1 MTVKFSP
8 DHRLKFLLGA
18 ALLVPAA
25 PAFAAEAATADAGA
39 AEAAEAAVEYDGSAI
54 IVSARRRD
62 ESAQDVPIAL
72 SVVGSEAL
80 EKTGNYTLTQIQQ
93 IVPSLQV
100 FSFNPRNTNIN
111 IRGLGSNVALTNDGL
126 ENGVGF
132 YIDNVYYG
140 RVGQTQFDLVDLQ
153 QVEVLRGP
161 QGTLFGK
168 NTTAGAINITSRR
181 PSFDPE
187 FSGEASVGDY
197 GYYQLRGSVSGP
209 IAKDLIAVRL
219 SGAVTE
225 RRGFLYN
232 ETQKERAQDYSNW
245 SVRGQLLITP
255 TPDFEVK
262 IIGDFSRQKQNH
274 VLNVFADYFGTYANG
289 ATIPNNFAQRVA
301 RFPGYVFPTIDP
313 FARRGEANSHYQS
326 NMDGYGVSGQ
336 VDWDVGPAK
345 LTSIT
350 AYRWW
355 DWNPANDGDSTS
367 LPVITKA
374 QQANRQRQFSQE
386 LRLAS
391 DSDGPINY
399 VVGAYYF
406 WQIIRGY
413 GASAY
418 GSAAGLWNRPATSP
432 IPLAAWDAALNGF
445 EANSTSDPRTKSY
458 AAFGQF
464 DWKFTD
470 RLTLTAGLRY
480 THEKKSGSFNQFHVA
495 GIDLSTVPADIAA
508 QATAIRAQFNPVISF
523 GTRFCD
529 NSLSGLATLSWQFS
543 DDALAYATYSRGNK
557 SGGLNLTNLPAGLNP
572 ADTAEV
578 APEKVDS
585 YELGIKTQWLD
596 RALTFNLAGFW
607 TEISNY
613 QTAITE
619 QVGASVNF
627 RQYIANIPGVR
638 SRGFEADLSVAPTE
652 RISFYASAAY
662 ADTTYSDYPNAPQ
675 APERLNIS
683 GLQDLTGEQLPGVP
697 KFTYTFGGDASAPL
711 GALGGREVSAYLHAD
726 YSHRST
732 FNTSSSNSLYADV
745 PAYGIANARIGFK
758 TDDGLFDLSVWAR
771 NLFNTDYFQ
780 TLSAQNTGIVTA
792 LIGEPRTVGLT
803 LRTKL

>member
-1 MTVKFSP
+1 MTNYSP
-8 DHRLKFLLGA
+8 DHRLRLLFGA
-18 ALLVPAA
+18 ALAWHAA
-25 PAFAAEAATADAGA
+25 PAAATETAAVADDAATAEAAAGDS
-39 AEAAEAAVEYDGSAI
+39 YDGTEI

-62 ESAQDVPIAL
+62 ESAQNVPIAL
-72 SVVGSEAL
+72 SVVGAGTL
-80 EKTGNYTLTQIQQ
+80 EKTGNYTLTQVQQ
-93 IVPSLQV
+93 LVPSLQV

-140 RVGQTQFDLVDLQ
+140 RVGQSQFDLVDLAQ
-153 QVEVLRGP
+153 IEVLRGP

-168 NTTAGAINITSRR
+168 NTTSGAINITSRK

-197 GYYQLRGSVSGP
+197 GYYQLRGSVSGGL
-209 IAKDLIAVRL
+209 IDDLLAVRL
-219 SGAVTE
+219 SGSVTE

-232 ETQKERAQDYSNW
+232 TTQNERAQDYSNW
-245 SVRGQLLITP
+245 SVRGQLLLTP
-255 TPDFEVK
+255 SSDVEVR
-262 IIGDFSRQKQNH
+262 IIGDFARQKQNH
-274 VLNVFADYFGTYANG
+274 VLNVFADYFGTYENG
-289 ATIPNNFAQRVA
+289 AAIPNNFAQRAA
-301 RFPGYVFPTIDP
+301 RFPGYAFPTIDP
-313 FARRGEANSHYQS
+313 FARRGEANDHYQS

-336 VDWDVGPAK
+336 LDWDIGAAK

-374 QQANRQRQFSQE
+374 QQSNRQRQFSQE
-386 LRLAS
+386 VRLAS
-391 DSDGPINY
+391 DSGGPVDY

-406 WQIIRGY
+406 WQVIRGK
-413 GASAY
+413 GATAY
-418 GSAAGLWNRPATSP
+418 GPAAGLWNLPAVPVAVSN
-432 IPLAAWDAALNGF
+432 AALNGF

-458 AAFGQF
+458 ALFGQL
-464 DWKFTD
+464 DWKFAD
-470 RLTLTAGLRY
+470 RLTLTAGLRF
-480 THEKKSGSFNQFHVA
+480 THEKKRGTFRQVHVA
-495 GIDLSTVPADIAA
+495 GIDLSTLPDAIAIPAL
-508 QATAIRAQFNPVISF
+508 AIREQFNPTNANISTSF
-523 GTRFCD
+523 SD
-529 NSLSGLATLSWQFS
+529 NSLSGLATLSWQFA

-557 SGGLNLTNLPAGLNP
+557 SGGLNLTSLPPGIDP
-572 ADTAEV
+572 DV

-585 YELGIKTQWLD
+585 YEVGLKTQWLD
-596 RALTFNLAGFW
+596 RKVTLNVAGYW
-607 TEISNY
+607 TEIGDY

-619 QVGASVNF
+619 QVANTVNF

-638 SRGFEADLSVAPTE
+638 SRGFEGDLSVAPNE
-652 RISFYASAAY
+652 RLSFYASAAY

-675 APERLNIS
+675 APERLNLD
-683 GLQDLTGEQLPGVP
+683 GKQDLTGAQLPGVP
-697 KFTYTFGGDASAPL
+697 KFTYTLGGDVSAPL
-711 GALGGREVSAYLHAD
+711 GALGGRDLSLYAHAD

-732 FNTSSSNSLYADV
+732 FNTSSSNSAYADV
-745 PAYGIANARIGFK
+745 PAFGIANARVGFR
-758 TDDGLFDLSVWAR
+758 TDDGLFDLSIWAR
-771 NLFNTDYFQ
+771 NLFDKDYFQ

-792 LIGEPRTVGLT
+792 LIGEPRTIGAT

>member
-1 MTVKFSP
+1 MTAKFSP
-8 DHRLKFLLGA
+8 EQRLKFLLGA

-39 AEAAEAAVEYDGSAI
+39 AEAAVDAAAEYDGSEI

-72 SVVGSEAL
+72 SVVGAETL

-153 QVEVLRGP
+153 QIEVLRGP

-168 NTTAGAINITSRR
+168 NTTSGAINITSRR

-197 GYYQLRGSVSGP
+197 GYYQLRGSASGG
-209 IAKDLIAVRL
+209 LIDNLLAVRL
-219 SGAVTE
+219 SGSVTE

-232 ETQKERAQDYSNW
+232 TTQNERAQDYSNW
-245 SVRGQLLITP
+245 SVRGQLLFTP
-255 TPDFEVK
+255 GADLEVR

-274 VLNVFADYFGTYANG
+274 VLNVFANYFGTYDNG
-289 ATIPNNFAQRVA
+289 ATIANNFAQRAA
-301 RFPGYVFPTIDP
+301 RFPGYTFPTINP
-313 FARRGEANSHYQS
+313 FARLGEADGHYQS

-391 DSDGPINY
+391 DTEGPIDY

-413 GASAY
+413 GATAY
-418 GSAAGLWNRPATSP
+418 GPAAGLWNLPTVPAAVSN
-432 IPLAAWDAALNGF
+432 AALNGF
-445 EANSTSDPRTKSY
+445 EANSTSDPRTRSY
-458 AAFGQF
+458 ALFGQL
-464 DWKFTD
+464 DWKFAD
-470 RLTLTAGLRY
+470 RLTLTAGLRF
-480 THEKKSGSFNQFHVA
+480 THEKKDGSFNQYHVA
-495 GIDLSTVPADIAA
+495 GIDLSTLPA
-508 QATAIRAQFNPVISF
+508 ATAAAALAIRNQFNPLVSYSTAF
-523 GTRFCD
+523 TD

-557 SGGLNLTNLPAGLNP
+557 SGGLNLTNLPAGIDPN
-572 ADTAEV
+572 V

-585 YELGIKTQWLD
+585 YELGIKSQWFD
-596 RALTFNLAGFW
+596 RKVTLNVAGYW
-607 TEISNY
+607 TEISDY

-619 QVGASVNF
+619 QVPNTVNV

-638 SRGFEADLSVAPTE
+638 SRGVEGDLSFAPSS
-652 RISFYASAAY
+652 RASFYASVAY

-675 APERLNIS
+675 APERLNLGSI
-683 GLQDLTGEQLPGVP
+683 QDLTGKQLPGVP
-697 KFTYTFGGDASAPL
+697 KFTYTLGGDVSAPL
-711 GALGGREVSAYLHAD
+711 GNLGGRDLSAYLHAD

-732 FNTSSSNSLYADV
+732 FNTSSSDSAYADV
-745 PAYGIANARIGFK
+745 PAYSIANARIGFR
-758 TDDGLFDLSVWAR
+758 TDDGLLDLSVWAR
-771 NLFNTDYFQ
+771 NLFDKNYFQ
-780 TLSAQNTGIVTA
+780 TLSPGVTGLVTA